1 MKKNILII
9 FIIISSL
16 YSNPKRL
23 SFEDVQGKSPF
34 KYTSL
39 NILTWVPNENTYIT
53 RIKNTFLK
61 VDIMN
66 SDSSIFL
73 TDEDFRLNNKN
84 IIISKSKT
92 EQAPWRANFTPETF
106 WFDSR
111 GEKILFITNKEKIWR
126 RSFYASYYVMDLKT
140 KKIQSISKNNKK
152 LRNAKFSPDGKQ
164 VSYIR
169 EDNNIYIYD
178 LIKFKEKKL
187 TTNGSSVI
195 LNGHLGWVYEE
206 EFGSYDGY
214 RWSPDSKNIAY
225 WEENQSKVPIFS
237 MFDEISLYPK
247 IKEIRYP
254 KAGEAN
260 PTMSI
265 FVINIKKGKRKKMDI
280 GDNSDIYYPWIKWT
294 NKDLLKVMRMNR
306 LQNHWDFL
314 NIKIKNGKSNLGLS
328 ESDTSGWVQLHRN
341 YNFLNDGRIVWMS
354 ERSGWHHIYIHSD
367 DGELINQVTNGEW
380 EVKQIVKV
388 DEVNQKI
395 YFTANKESIFET
407 RFYSVKF
414 DGSELSLLTNE
425 TGSHSV
431 KVLPDGS
438 AFIDSYS
445 SLTSP
450 SKHVLKDMS
459 GNIIKIIHETD
470 KSQFELYDWSYPKI
484 IHFNSTDNTA
494 KLDGIITFPPDY
506 KKGERYPVI
515 VHGYGMP
522 GTQIVNNRWG
532 STWNQ
537 YLAQQGYVVFSMD
550 ARGMSGRGEAFKN
563 LSYGDMSKYLAKD
576 TAAGVQHLVDKG
588 IADPD
593 RVGAWGWSGGG
604 YFTGL
609 MLTKNAHLF
618 DVGVSVAPVMDFR
631 LYDSIYT
638 ERSMGLPQN
647 NKSGYDSTSV
657 LSYVD
662 RFKGKLLVIH
672 GTGDDNVHSQNTTW
686 LVEEFIKHDK
696 QLDVFYYPNRP
707 HGMSG
712 GNARK
717 NLYRK
722 MIDYFNV
729 NLKSRPLIE
738 RRN

>member
-1 MKKNILII
+1 MKKYILII

-84 IIISKSKT
+84 IIISKAKT

>member
-1 MKKNILII
+1 
-9 FIIISSL
+9 
-16 YSNPKRL
+16 
-23 SFEDVQGKSPF
+23 
-34 KYTSL
+34 
-39 NILTWVPNENTYIT
+39 
-53 RIKNTFLK
+53 
-61 VDIMN
+61 MN

>member
-84 IIISKSKT
+84 IIISKAKT

-380 EVKQIVKV
+380 EVKQIVKI

>member
-84 IIISKSKT
+84 IIISKAKT

-738 RRN
+738 RKN

>member
-84 IIISKSKT
+84 IIISKAKT
-92 EQAPWRANFTPETF
+92 KQAPWRANFTPETF

-195 LNGHLGWVYEE
+195 LNGHFGWVYEE

-414 DGSELSLLTNE
+414 DGTELSLLTNE

>member
-23 SFEDVQGKSPF
+23 SFEDVHGKSPF

>member
-1 MKKNILII
+1 MKKYILII

-53 RIKNTFLK
+53 KIKNTFLK

-84 IIISKSKT
+84 IIISKAKT
-92 EQAPWRANFTPETF
+92 KQAPWRDNFTPETF

>member
-1 MKKNILII
+1 MKKYILII

-84 IIISKSKT
+84 IIISKAKT

-214 RWSPDSKNIAY
+214 RWSPDSKHIAY

>member
-84 IIISKSKT
+84 IIISKAKT
-92 EQAPWRANFTPETF
+92 KQAPWRANFTPETF

>member
-1 MKKNILII
+1 MKKYILII

-84 IIISKSKT
+84 IIISKAKT
-92 EQAPWRANFTPETF
+92 KQAPWRANFTPETF

>member
-1 MKKNILII
+1 
-9 FIIISSL
+9 
-16 YSNPKRL
+16 
-23 SFEDVQGKSPF
+23 
-34 KYTSL
+34 
-39 NILTWVPNENTYIT
+39 
-53 RIKNTFLK
+53 
-61 VDIMN
+61 
-66 SDSSIFL
+66 
-73 TDEDFRLNNKN
+73 
-84 IIISKSKT
+84 
-92 EQAPWRANFTPETF
+92 
-106 WFDSR
+106 
-111 GEKILFITNKEKIWR
+111 
-126 RSFYASYYVMDLKT
+126 MDLKT

-169 EDNNIYIYD
+169 EDNNIYVYD

>member
-1 MKKNILII
+1 MKKFILIP
-9 FIIISSL
+9 FLIITSL

-23 SFEDVQGKSPF
+23 SFDDVQGKSPF

-39 NILTWVPNENTYIT
+39 NILTWVPNENKYIS
-53 RIKNTFLK
+53 RKKNILLEI
-61 VDIMN
+61 DIMN
-66 SDSSIFL
+66 SDTSIFL
-73 TDEDFRLNNKN
+73 TEKDFSLKNKA
-84 IIISKSKT
+84 IIVNKRKT
-92 EQAPWRANFTPETF
+92 EETTWSENFVPKTF
-106 WFDSR
+106 WFDKK
-111 GEKILFITNKEKIWR
+111 GEKILFINNKEKIWR

-140 KKIQSISKNNKK
+140 KKIQSVSKNNEK
-152 LRNAKFSPDGKQ
+152 LRNAKFSPDGKH
-164 VSYIR
+164 VSYVR

-178 LIKFKEKKL
+178 LIRFKEKRI
-187 TTNGSSVI
+187 TSNGSKTI

-214 RWSPDSKNIAY
+214 RWSPDSKHIAY

-247 IKEIRYP
+247 IKEIHYP

-265 FVINIKKGKRKKMDI
+265 FVANIKKGNRKKMDI
-280 GDNSDIYYPWIKWT
+280 GDNYDTYYPWIKWMD
-294 NKDLLKVMRMNR
+294 NKLLKVMKMNR
-306 LQNHWDFL
+306 LQNRWDFL
-314 NIKIKNGKSNLGLS
+314 NIDIKNGKSKSGLS
-328 ESDTSGWVQLHRN
+328 ESDPNGWVELHRN
-341 YNFLNDGRIVWMS
+341 YNFLNDGRIVWKS

-367 DGELINQVTNGEW
+367 DGKLINQVTDGNW
-380 EVKQIVKV
+380 EVKQILKI
-388 DEVNQKI
+388 DEANQKI
-395 YFTANKESIFET
+395 YFTANKESVFET

-414 DGSELSLLTNE
+414 DGSELNLLTNE
-425 TGSHSV
+425 SGSHSV
-431 KVLPDGS
+431 KILPQGN

-450 SKHVLKDMS
+450 SKHVLKDMD
-459 GNIIKIIHETD
+459 GNIIKIINETD
-470 KSQFELYDWSYPKI
+470 KSQFEVYDWSYPEI
-484 IHFNSTDNTA
+484 IHFMSSDGTT
-494 KLDGIITFPPDY
+494 KLDGIITYPPDY
-506 KKGERYPVI
+506 KKNKKYPVI
-515 VHGYGMP
+515 VYGYGMP

-550 ARGMSGRGEAFKN
+550 ARGMSGRGEFFKN

-576 TAAGVQHLVDKG
+576 TATGVEYLINKG
-588 IADPD
+588 IVDPK

-638 ERSMGLPQN
+638 ERSMGLPQD
-647 NKSGYDSTSV
+647 NKDGYDSTSV
-657 LSYVD
+657 LTYVD

-722 MIDYFNV
+722 MIDYFSI
-729 NLKSRPLIE
+729 NLKNR
-738 RRN
+738 

>member
-1 MKKNILII
+1 MKKYILII

-84 IIISKSKT
+84 IIISKAKT

-111 GEKILFITNKEKIWR
+111 GEKILFINNKEKIWR

>member
-84 IIISKSKT
+84 IIISKAKT
-92 EQAPWRANFTPETF
+92 KQAPWRANFTPETF

-738 RRN
+738 RKN